1 VTITIITTTTTT
13 TIFQRKFLS
22 YIWKNAVQN
31 NIEYQDFTLQFLF
44 QSNLEGPDGLY
55 E

>member
-1 VTITIITTTTTT
+1 VTITVITTT
-13 TIFQRKFLS
+13 TIFQGKFLS

-31 NIEYQDFTLQFLF
+31 NTEYQDFTLQFLF
-44 QSNLEGPDGLY
+44 QSNLEGSEGLY